1 MNLTRAF
8 AVLCLLLPRLASAG
22 IAFDASSG
30 LRESAL
36 NASSLTYPVT
46 VGSGLTD
53 RIVVVLVPAYASTNV
68 SVSLITYGGVPLT
81 RVRRDA
87 NGVQLAYSEAWYL
100 LAPAAG
106 LHNVV
111 VTMTGPVGSENAI
124 YSGALSFSG
133 VDQTTPIDAHA
144 GSVVTGSHG
153 AHGDTITTVTAGAWV
168 VDGVAT
174 RNPPAAGGNQT
185 QRWSGGAAHLER
197 SGGSTRGPIATAGAT
212 AMNWTWA
219 TSGGASAHSVVA
231 LKPSSAGVPDA
242 TPPVLSN
249 GAPSGALPAGTT
261 QATLS
266 VTTNENAVCRYST
279 TPGTAY
285 AAMTGTFTVTGA
297 TSHSTTLVNVAD
309 GNSYARYLR
318 CQDAAGNANGV
329 DYAVS
334 FSIGASRF
342 LTASNWAAFTPAAN
356 GVGTLPKGFK
366 GGIFDGRYSHFIP
379 NFNGNSEVM
388 RYDTTAPFT
397 AAASWATFDP
407 NPPSGGGYV
416 GGAFDGRYVYF
427 APYRN
432 GSLSI
437 GEVLRYDTQS
447 PFTSQA
453 SWSTFDPSA
462 NDVGTS
468 PKGYWGAFFDGRY
481 IYFSPEHQ
489 TGSIQE
495 HGEVLRY
502 DTTLPFNQAASWLT
516 YDAGAHGVGTDPDG
530 YKGIASDGTYLYF
543 VPYWNGTASH
553 GEVLRYDRRGAFD
566 VASSW
571 ATYTP
576 AANGVGNIA
585 KGFEGAVF
593 DGRYLYFVP
602 NYAGFGPNAYHGE
615 VLRYDTLAP
624 FQTASSWTAFDPGSN
639 GVGTDPDGYNGA
651 TFDGRYIYFA
661 PTNNGTGP
669 HGEVLMYDTTRPFN
683 SAASWLTYDPGARG
697 IGADPDGFA
706 GTIFDN
712 RYIYFVPDRN
722 ETGVPGG
729 EVLRYDTGVVAQTT
743 TLVLAARSA
752 ASTSATQRVAEPAAT
767 QASAGRVFAE
777 VDGPVNTR
785 VTLANPNDAFVEVS
799 FYFTDSDGRRVSSGS
814 LVVPPFDQ
822 IAGLVDGAPFHAGP
836 SFVGTFTFEASQPIA
851 PAAVREFATERG
863 ERLTSPLPVV
873 GDGAGHQNLPI
884 AAGDGWSTQ
893 AVLVNP
899 TDREISGSVVVS
911 DDRVNY
917 RIPAGSA
924 WRLSTSEAGPLQRG
938 YAVIDAD
945 AGSAR
950 PAGFA
955 LMSYRPQGTTVA
967 ESSVISVPETRAA
980 RVLVNSTGLQTSIGI
995 SNAGSDRPA
1004 RVAVE
1009 LTGVDG
1015 QPTGVR
1021 GVLEVP
1027 GRGQMSTLVNGIPGF
1042 ESLPSSFIGVLRVTS
1057 SFTPVTVV
1065 GFQERT
1071 DERGAFL
1078 VGMLPAISEDGL
1090 GTSQLVVFSSGQAS
1104 TIK

>member
-1 MNLTRAF
+1 MSRLSITVFGMTCLAIGVCLGFALQNGPPKPNDLRAAEPKPILAPDDGKLRLDRTIEVSVTNRVGKKQILKRIGPNLSTIIDLLKRNHADFRIAAPSANLSGHVSATTSAHASEDLGAKVDLVLDAGPSAIGLESSIVAVSDAGVARLLRAGTPRQTPPHPSAESEPRPIKPGDSIHFYFGEDLTSVLWADIRTPLTLSIVTRWSTFFAGQRRPPRIALLFRLVMNLTRAF

-231 LKPSSAGVPDA
+231 LKPSFAGVPDA

-334 FSIGASRF
+334 FLIGASRF

-366 GGIFDGRYSHFIP
+366 GRIFDGRYSHFIP

-437 GEVLRYDTQS
+437 GEVLRSNCRDYKPGDIV
-447 PFTSQA
+447 A
-453 SWSTFDPSA
+453 WA
-462 NDVGTS
+462 L
-468 PKGYWGAFFDGRY
+468 ADGRPH
-481 IYFSPEHQ
+481 IGLVTERRS
-489 TGSIQE
+489 
-495 HGEVLRY
+495 
-502 DTTLPFNQAASWLT
+502 
-516 YDAGAHGVGTDPDG
+516 
-530 YKGIASDGTYLYF
+530 SDGERPLVMHNIGMGPQIEDMLFGLTITGHF
-543 VPYWNGTASH
+543 
-553 GEVLRYDRRGAFD
+553 RY
-566 VASSW
+566 
-571 ATYTP
+571 
-576 AANGVGNIA
+576 VG
-585 KGFEGAVF
+585 
-593 DGRYLYFVP
+593 
-602 NYAGFGPNAYHGE
+602 
-615 VLRYDTLAP
+615 
-624 FQTASSWTAFDPGSN
+624 S
-639 GVGTDPDGYNGA
+639 
-651 TFDGRYIYFA
+651 
-661 PTNNGTGP
+661 
-669 HGEVLMYDTTRPFN
+669 
-683 SAASWLTYDPGARG
+683 
-697 IGADPDGFA
+697 
-706 GTIFDN
+706 
-712 RYIYFVPDRN
+712 
-722 ETGVPGG
+722 
-729 EVLRYDTGVVAQTT
+729 
-743 TLVLAARSA
+743 RSA
-752 ASTSATQRVAEPAAT
+752 S
-767 QASAGRVFAE
+767 
-777 VDGPVNTR
+777 
-785 VTLANPNDAFVEVS
+785 
-799 FYFTDSDGRRVSSGS
+799 
-814 LVVPPFDQ
+814 
-822 IAGLVDGAPFHAGP
+822 
-836 SFVGTFTFEASQPIA
+836 
-851 PAAVREFATERG
+851 
-863 ERLTSPLPVV
+863 
-873 GDGAGHQNLPI
+873 
-884 AAGDGWSTQ
+884 
-893 AVLVNP
+893 
-899 TDREISGSVVVS
+899 
-911 DDRVNY
+911 
-917 RIPAGSA
+917 
-924 WRLSTSEAGPLQRG
+924 
-938 YAVIDAD
+938 
-945 AGSAR
+945 
-950 PAGFA
+950 
-955 LMSYRPQGTTVA
+955 
-967 ESSVISVPETRAA
+967 
-980 RVLVNSTGLQTSIGI
+980 
-995 SNAGSDRPA
+995 
-1004 RVAVE
+1004 
-1009 LTGVDG
+1009 
-1015 QPTGVR
+1015 
-1021 GVLEVP
+1021 
-1027 GRGQMSTLVNGIPGF
+1027 
-1042 ESLPSSFIGVLRVTS
+1042 
-1057 SFTPVTVV
+1057 
-1065 GFQERT
+1065 
-1071 DERGAFL
+1071 
-1078 VGMLPAISEDGL
+1078 
-1090 GTSQLVVFSSGQAS
+1090 
-1104 TIK
+1104 